1 MSFSKYSL
9 AILFACSLH
18 AHATNYGGNSGAGHG
33 ARAGATAG
41 SGVGGGQS
49 SAGIGNGQ
57 SGNGGQ
63 YQWVNP
69 GASLFDRYQPWP
81 QEEMRQFAKPVKD
94 KASPT
99 AMMLD

>member
-9 AILFACSLH
+9 AILLVCSLH

-33 ARAGATAG
+33 ARSGATAG
-41 SGVGGGQS
+41 SGAVGQS
-49 SAGIGNGQ
+49 SASASQ
-57 SGNGGQ
+57 SGSSGGQ
-63 YQWVNP
+63 YGWVNP
-69 GASLFDRYQPWP
+69 DASLFDRYQPYP
-81 QEEMRQFAKPVKD
+81 QAEMRQFAKPAQV

>member
-1 MSFSKYSL
+1 MAISKHIAFAL
-9 AILFACSLH
+9 LACSLH

-33 ARAGATAG
+33 ARSGATAG
-41 SGVGGGQS
+41 SGIGGGQS

-81 QEEMRQFAKPVKD
+81 QAEMKQFQNPRGD
-94 KASPT
+94 QS
-99 AMMLD
+99 